1 MNAVTVYGLPIVTIG
16 SANQMDDTREVRT
29 FRKGNIYRK
38 LVFEGNRLVGAVL
51 VSAIDYAGIL
61 TRFIRSRADI
71 AA

>member
-51 VSAIDYAGIL
+51 VSAIDYPASSPVSSAAGPTL
-61 TRFIRSRADI
+61 PA
-71 AA
+71 